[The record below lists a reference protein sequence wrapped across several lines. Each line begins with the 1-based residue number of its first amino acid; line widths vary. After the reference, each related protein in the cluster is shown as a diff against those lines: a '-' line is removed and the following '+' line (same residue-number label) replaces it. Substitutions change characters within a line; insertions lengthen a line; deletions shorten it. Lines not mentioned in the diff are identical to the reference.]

1 METEVSDTEVK
12 PWFDDGLRFKCTGC
26 GKCCTGPSGYVYL
39 SNQDLTNLSAH
50 FNLTEAQFTQKYTRF
65 VDGQYALLDKPGSDD
80 CLFLKDNKCSVYEAR
95 PSQCRTYPWWIGNL
109 RDSADWEEAAK
120 RCEGINHPDAPLI
133 PSLLIQEQCLTY
145 LDNLLDQ
152 NFDL

>member
-1 METEVSDTEVK
+1 METEVV

-39 SNQDLTNLSAH
+39 SNQDLANLSTH

-65 VDGQYALLDKPGSDD
+65 VDGQYALLDKPLSDD

-109 RDSADWEEAAK
+109 RDAADWEEASK